1 MKGPPSQAVFG
12 DPLTGGFH
20 CFPRLSHQGSHQA
33 MPHKRL
39 LCSTTFSKDSSLP
52 SSQQAGDA
60 ALPKEDLLSRL
71 LLKSPKSLVLYL
83 AEAS

>member
-1 MKGPPSQAVFG
+1 MKRPPSQAVFG

-20 CFPRLSHQGSHQA
+20 CFPQLSRQGSHQA

-52 SSQQAGDA
+52 SAGWRCSSAQRGPPVKA
-60 ALPKEDLLSRL
+60 AIKIPQIFS
-71 LLKSPKSLVLYL
+71 
-83 AEAS
+83 AIFG